1 MTHPNIT
8 NGWFKETET
17 LWPGQA
23 MTLQV
28 TEILHQEKSKF
39 QDVLVFQSA
48 NHGNVLVLDGVIQ
61 ATERDEFAYQ
71 EMIAHL
77 PLNAHPN
84 PRKVLV
90 IGGGDGGVLREIV
103 KHDCVEE
110 VTLVEIDEAVVKAA
124 KKFLPAMAVGFQHPK
139 VKLHIG
145 DGFEYLK
152 NNESSYDVIIT
163 DSSDPVGPAESLFG
177 ETFYGLMRKALLP
190 EGIICTQGE
199 CPWLHLSIIK
209 DVLEHSR
216 KVFPVVDY
224 AWASVPTYPCGMM
237 GFVLCCNTPGRNMRV
252 PTRRFPPAF
261 EAGGKLRYYNAD
273 VHQAA
278 FVLPQFAKAALAL

>member
-1 MTHPNIT
+1 M
-8 NGWFKETET
+8 
-17 LWPGQA
+17 
-23 MTLQV
+23 
-28 TEILHQEKSKF
+28 
-39 QDVLVFQSA
+39 
-48 NHGNVLVLDGVIQ
+48 
-61 ATERDEFAYQ
+61 
-71 EMIAHL
+71 
-77 PLNAHPN
+77 
-84 PRKVLV
+84 

-199 CPWLHLSIIK
+199 QTALISW
-209 DVLEHSR
+209 D
-216 KVFPVVDY
+216 
-224 AWASVPTYPCGMM
+224 
-237 GFVLCCNTPGRNMRV
+237 
-252 PTRRFPPAF
+252 
-261 EAGGKLRYYNAD
+261 
-273 VHQAA
+273 QAA
-278 FVLPQFAKAALAL
+278 YKEEKIHAPRLDLSGSRLIKRIHHRNTEFYGCLVPHLASLRETFG